1 MLMVLMVSS
10 HQLGVYYHSYARACA
25 VRTDS
30 SLIEQTHFLFN
41 TIASIYFTTYQTF
54 HHVHTLHMQLFHP
67 KVCVCMCGVR
77 APVYVAQCHI
87 KTYTL
92 IRATV
97 TTDANAKTKT
107 VILKLNP

>member
-10 HQLGVYYHSYARACA
+10 HQLGVYYRSYARACA

-67 KVCVCMCGVR
+67 KVCVCMCVVR
-77 APVYVAQCHI
+77 ATVYVAQCHM

>member
-10 HQLGVYYHSYARACA
+10 HQLGVYYRLYARACA
-25 VRTDS
+25 VRMNS

-67 KVCVCMCGVR
+67 KVCVYVR
-77 APVYVAQCHI
+77 CARSGIRCSVPHENVY
-87 KTYTL
+87 TYSGNSDN
-92 IRATV
+92 RC
-97 TTDANAKTKT
+97 
-107 VILKLNP
+107 